1 MSISELRRYRKHI
14 VFFQL
19 VPIPISSDV
28 EVVNVSTTGTDVTA
42 VLIVEMAPMKSAVC
56 IALLITAYHSLYN
69 TKKTLYRTVK
79 GDPALLACIGPT
91 LKTAKNQK
99 GYIT

>member
-1 MSISELRRYRKHI
+1 MTVIVKISELRRYRRHF

-42 VLIVEMAPMKSAVC
+42 VFIVEMAPMKSAVC
-56 IALLITAYHSLYN
+56 IALLITVFCL
-69 TKKTLYRTVK
+69 
-79 GDPALLACIGPT
+79 PF
-91 LKTAKNQK
+91 TA
-99 GYIT
+99 